1 MLDFLI
7 IGAQKCGT
15 TSLYHYLTQHPQ
27 VVSANQK
34 EVHFFDL
41 NYSLGLEWY
50 KRQLGQG
57 DCPNCLYGE
66 ASPYYIFHPR
76 VPQRVYQHFPQ
87 VKLIVLLRNPV
98 ERAISHYYHEFNRL
112 KVETL
117 SLEEAIAREPER
129 LKGELE
135 KLDADPNYYSYNH
148 QHYTYLS
155 RGLYLEQLQ
164 RWMKLFPKEQFLIL
178 SSEEFWTN
186 PDRTLAE
193 VLNFLQLSPL
203 QLETYLSYNAGNYSQ
218 GASSP
223 KNRILEKVR
232 LLRQRVTS
240 YAGLYWYER
249 PRKLAN
255 FSLSF
260 QQKLNQ
266 YFQEPN
272 EKLFS
277 FLQRDFN
284 WKSKKQKNG

>member
-27 VVSANQK
+27 IVSATRK

-50 KRQLGQG
+50 KTQLGQG
-57 DCPNCLYGE
+57 DCPDCLYGE
-66 ASPYYIFHPR
+66 ASPYYIFHPQ
-76 VPQRVYQHFPQ
+76 VPQRVYQLFPQ

-98 ERAISHYYHEFNRL
+98 DRAISHYYHEFNRL
-112 KVETL
+112 KAENL
-117 SLEEAIAREPER
+117 SLEEAIACEPER

-155 RGLYLEQLQ
+155 RGLYLEQLH

-178 SSEEFWTN
+178 SSEEFWEN
-186 PDRTLAE
+186 PDRALTDVFE
-193 VLNFLQLSPL
+193 FLHLHPL
-203 QLETYLSYNAGNYSQ
+203 KLETYPSYNTGNYSNT
-218 GASSP
+218 SSSQP
-223 KNRILEKVR
+223 DRMFKKIRSLWQH
-232 LLRQRVTS
+232 LS
-240 YAGLYWYER
+240 
-249 PRKLAN
+249 
-255 FSLSF
+255 SLSSVNVRDRS
-260 QQKLNQ
+260 QKKNALSPSLQYQLNQ

-272 EKLFS
+272 QKLFS
-277 FLQRDFN
+277 FLQRDLN
-284 WKSKKQKNG
+284 WK